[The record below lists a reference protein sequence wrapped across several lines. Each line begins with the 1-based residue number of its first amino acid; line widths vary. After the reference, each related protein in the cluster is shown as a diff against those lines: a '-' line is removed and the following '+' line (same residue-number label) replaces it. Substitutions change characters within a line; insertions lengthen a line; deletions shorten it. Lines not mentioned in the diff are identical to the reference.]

1 MACLRR
7 AHRIPAGRCRHKPL
21 VRGILGV
28 RRNGYPIGIVGR
40 LGGFLLVGMLGSTAL
55 AAPALARNQPRDR
68 DEQKPSLSIS
78 VEVGAVKVAA
88 DAQAP
93 TADDPD
99 ASVSVSAPAVSA
111 SVSVDSSAPAASVDV
126 AVPTGSA
133 SVAVNAGSAPAVR
146 AAVRSA
152 SPAPLQPVR
161 VDGVDTRRAAEPKSH
176 PLPAAAREAPP
187 AVIAAPPVGLVATPA
202 RVHPV
207 PAMPKPRPTVRHKAL
222 FGQSRHPVTR
232 PRQPR
237 EPLSPSVVRS
247 DRVPAVSVFSERPL
261 VSLLDTPRSAF
272 STPAAP
278 AEAALAPAGRDWL
291 RNASDLFGRSGAAL
305 GAGSAALL
313 LFALVTAFALAA
325 PRRGLWPRPLVE
337 LAPQPALPSLLERPG

>member
-187 AVIAAPPVGLVATPA
+187 AVLAAPPVGVVATPA

-232 PRQPR
+232 PRQP
-237 EPLSPSVVRS
+237 PV
-247 DRVPAVSVFSERPL
+247 VSVFSERPL

-291 RNASDLFGRSGAAL
+291 RNASDLFGHSGAAL

>member
-1 MACLRR
+1 
-7 AHRIPAGRCRHKPL
+7 
-21 VRGILGV
+21 V

-99 ASVSVSAPAVSA
+99 ASVSVSAPAVPA
-111 SVSVDSSAPAASVDV
+111 SVSVDSSAASVDV
-126 AVPTGSA
+126 EAPTGSA
-133 SVAVNAGSAPAVR
+133 SVSVNAGSAPAIS

-152 SPAPLQPVR
+152 SRAPLQPLR
-161 VDGVDTRRAAEPKSH
+161 VDGVDTRRLAEPTSH
-176 PLPAAAREAPP
+176 PLPVAAREAPP
-187 AVIAAPPVGLVATPA
+187 AVFAAAPVGVVAAPA

-207 PAMPKPRPTVRHKAL
+207 PAIPKPRPTVRHKAP
-222 FGQSRHPVTR
+222 FGQSGHPVTR

-237 EPLSPSVVRS
+237 ELLSPSVVRS
-247 DRVPAVSVFSERPL
+247 DRVQAVSVFSGERPL

-272 STPAAP
+272 SAPAAP
-278 AEAALAPAGRDWL
+278 AEAALAPAGRDSL

-313 LFALVTAFALAA
+313 LLALVTAFALAA
-325 PRRGLWPRPLVE
+325 PRGLWPRSLVE